1 MVARQRS
8 WGDLSVG
15 MVLFPNLTQLDLTG
29 PYEVFNRMPHAEVLL
44 LATSL
49 EPVRSEWGLSITPD
63 ATFAEAPP
71 LDVLFVPGGP
81 GVSAAMEDDE
91 ILDFL
96 KNREPQA
103 RYVTSVCTGSL
114 VLGAA
119 GLLQGYRAATHWLS
133 MDLLAML
140 GAEPSGK
147 RVVKD
152 RNRITGGG
160 ITSGIDF
167 GLAVVAELR
176 GEATAREVQ
185 LMMEYDPDPPF
196 DSGSPKTADRAL
208 VEEVRTARKTIQE
221 RRREVISR
229 VRAKLAL

>member
-185 LMMEYDPDPPF
+185 LMMEYAPDPPF